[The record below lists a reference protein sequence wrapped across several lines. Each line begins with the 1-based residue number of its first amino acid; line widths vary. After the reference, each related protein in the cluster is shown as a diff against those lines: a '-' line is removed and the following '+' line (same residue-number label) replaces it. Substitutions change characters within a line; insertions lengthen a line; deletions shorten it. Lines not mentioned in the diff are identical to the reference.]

1 MATVGE
7 GTEDT
12 YLTTK
17 SRESELKGAQH
28 NLMVEKGNLALNKKE
43 KKNEGQNSHPLRI
56 KCTAPLSWPH

>member
-28 NLMVEKGNLALNKKE
+28 NLVEKGNLALNKKE
-43 KKNEGQNSHPLRI
+43 KKNEGQNNHLLHI
-56 KCTAPLSWPH
+56 KCIATT